1 MIRPAFLLALP
12 ALLCGQTPGA
22 ITLEGL
28 AHPQKRVA
36 YVGNPTTRLEWA
48 PDGSLVE
55 TKADKGQA
63 SLWRVDP
70 QTWEKKPFFEGDRL
84 VKALVAAGAK
94 EGAASRAFSAQPT
107 WSPDRKACVVGIEE
121 DLYYVD
127 LAKAEAK
134 RLTTTPGSE
143 DEASFSPD
151 GTKVAFLR
159 GNDLYVVT
167 VADAKE
173 TRLTTGG
180 SETVFNGRLDW
191 VYQEEVYGR
200 GDFKAFWWSTDSS
213 KLAYL
218 SLDETQV
225 PVFTLA
231 DDRSQ
236 PQKLLQARYPKAGD
250 PNPITKLG
258 VVDLQGH
265 TTWMADPYAG
275 KETLIVQVSWTPKGD
290 LIAAYQDRVQT
301 WLDLRRFTGT
311 ASTTLI
317 REESKAW
324 QERLPLPM
332 WLPDGGF
339 VWESDRSGF
348 HHLYRYGK
356 DGQLRNAITSGDWD
370 VKHVHGVSAD
380 GKKVYFDAT
389 ARSPIGLDTYVV
401 PVEGMGKQGK
411 DLKQLTQARGT
422 HRVRW
427 NKDFS
432 LFLDT
437 WSNAEMPAKQALF
450 HAAGNQARMID
461 ENPSP
466 MLKDLKLGTLK
477 FQKVPT
483 RDGFPMETMLVLPP
497 DFDAKKKY
505 PVFQH
510 IYGGPAAPQVKDA
523 FGRDL
528 LWFHFLA
535 QQGYVV
541 WVCDNRSA
549 SAKGNAAFGIYK
561 RMGEQELQDQLDGL
575 KWLEQQGWADMSRMA
590 LEGWSYGG
598 YMTAY
603 GLTHSKAWKIGFVG
617 APVTSW
623 KLYDSIYTERYMG
636 LPSENKDGYES
647 TNLCA
652 HAKDLAGK
660 ILIMHGTLDDN
671 VHPQNTIQFIDALQ
685 KGGQD
690 YDLRLFPGSDHG
702 PRAPWQIWNRQ
713 KAMWEFLQ
721 KNL

>member
-1 MIRPAFLLALP
+1 MIRQSLLLSLP
-12 ALLCGQTPGA
+12 ALLAAQSAAPGT

-28 AHPQKRVA
+28 AHPQKRVQ

-55 TKADKGQA
+55 TKFEKGQA

-70 QTWEKKPFFEGDRL
+70 KSWEKQPFFEGDRL
-84 VKALVAAGAK
+84 VKALVAAGANPDS
-94 EGAASRAFSAQPT
+94 AAKAFGAQPT
-107 WSPDRKACVVGIEE
+107 WSPDRKAFVVSIEE
-121 DLYYVD
+121 DLYFVD
-127 LAKAEAK
+127 LVKAEAK
-134 RLTTTPGSE
+134 RLTRTAGSE
-143 DEASFSPD
+143 DEATFSPD
-151 GTKVAFLR
+151 GSKVAFLR
-159 GNDLYVVT
+159 GNDLYVVA
-167 VADAKE
+167 VGDAKE
-173 TRLTTGG
+173 ARLTTGG
-180 SETVFNGRLDW
+180 SETIFNGRLDW

-200 GDFKAFWWSTDSS
+200 GNFKAFWWSTDSA

-218 SLDETQV
+218 SLDETKV
-225 PVFTLA
+225 PVFTLV
-231 DDRSQ
+231 DDRTQ

-250 PNPITKLG
+250 PNPTVKLG
-258 VVDLQGH
+258 VVDLQGR
-265 TTWMADPYAG
+265 TTWMADPYVG
-275 KETLIVQVSWTPKGD
+275 QETLIVQVDWTPKGE
-290 LIAAYQDRVQT
+290 LVAAYQDRVQT
-301 WLDLRRFTGT
+301 WFDLRRFEGI

-356 DGQLRNAITSGDWD
+356 DGQLRNAITRGDWD

-380 GKKVYFDAT
+380 GKKVYFDASE
-389 ARSPIGLDTYVV
+389 RSAIGQDAYVAGV
-401 PVEGMGKQGK
+401 DGKGFK
-411 DLKQLTQARGT
+411 RLTEARGT

-437 WSNAEMPAKQALF
+437 WSNLEVPAKQALF
-450 HAAGNQARMID
+450 EATGKQARMID
-461 ENPSP
+461 DNPSP
-466 MLKDLKLGTLK
+466 KLKDLRLGTIKLQQVK
-477 FQKVPT
+477 T
-483 RDGFPMETMLVLPP
+483 RDGFPMETMLVLPL

-510 IYGGPAAPQVKDA
+510 IYGGPAAPQVRDA
-523 FGRDL
+523 FGREL
-528 LWFHFLA
+528 MWYHFLA

-549 SAKGNAAFGIYK
+549 SAKGNAAFGIWK
-561 RMGEQELQDQLDGL
+561 WMGKQELEDQLDGL
-575 KWLEQQGWADMSRMA
+575 KWLEAQGWADMNRVA

-598 YMTAY
+598 FMTAY
-603 GLTHSKAWKIGFVG
+603 GLTHSKAWKVGIVG
-617 APVTSW
+617 APVTSYT
-623 KLYDSIYTERYMG
+623 LYDSIYTERYMG
-636 LPSENKDGYES
+636 LPSENKAGYDS
-647 TNLCA
+647 TNVNA
-652 HAKDLAGK
+652 MAKHLSGK
-660 ILIMHGTLDDN
+660 VLLMHGLADDN